1 MVGCRRLLGAST
13 IAISAMMLT
22 TGCAWSAPAPTAS
35 PSASP
40 TSSVAAMT
48 PKEAKAAYKEIA
60 KASCNAAQSLG
71 VVEAGDTWR
80 IVSVNKDQNYKDFSA
95 AYFEEPDNYTLIW
108 ELDSLHSCA
117 DWYSFSMAEE
127 AGQETSI
134 EVTFD
139 PTDSTFTTFED
150 FGDLGTSNYKY
161 SVRDGKLFTA
171 TNLDPEHE
179 NTVTIEYGNISEYD
193 RNILVTAVDRYLAT
207 LNN

>member
-1 MVGCRRLLGAST
+1 MGGYRRVIGVATVAL
-13 IAISAMMLT
+13 SAMMVT
-22 TGCAWSAPAPTAS
+22 AGCVSSSPDPTAS

-48 PKEAKAAYKEIA
+48 PSQAKAAYKEIA

-80 IVSVNKDQNYKDFSA
+80 TVSVNKDDNYKDFSA

-139 PTDSTFTTFED
+139 PADSTFTTFED

-161 SVRDGKLFTA
+161 AVRDGKLFTA

-179 NTVTIEYGNISEYD
+179 NTVTIQYGNITEND
-193 RNILVTAVDRYLAT
+193 RNILVTAVDRYLET
-207 LNN
+207 LDN